1 MFQFAAPYP
10 GIQTVSLLPNPTFSD
25 TEALTA
31 SVSAQ
36 RATDGTLY
44 TYVKTKSGR
53 RKLSWNFQLTRL
65 KGLELRAF
73 LLSYFA
79 SKVKITDHNGRIWV
93 GNFTN
98 NPFEFDAQ
106 SRAAPA
112 MSDVR
117 GETQSITI
125 EFEGVEQ

>member
-1 MFQFAAPYP
+1 MFEFAAPHP
-10 GIQTVSLLPNPTFSD
+10 GIQTISLLPNPQFSD

-31 SVSAQ
+31 SVSTQ

-44 TYVKTKSGR
+44 TYVKTKGGR
-53 RKLSWNFQLTRL
+53 RKLSWTFRL
-65 KGLELRAF
+65 LRPKALELRAF

-79 SKVKITDHNGRIWV
+79 SKVRVTDHNNRVWV

-98 NPFEFDAQ
+98 NPFEFTAD
-106 SRAAPA
+106 SGGP
-112 MSDVR
+112 MLGDLR
-117 GETQSITI
+117 GELQSITI